1 MQESKGSHSQDIVKI
16 RESRTGNTHYYDGQ
30 SRKIM
35 APSVADSVPAMAIGD
50 KLVIEQ
56 KRNTKNLSSRF
67 AVDAACA
74 ATAGGLVAPLIT
86 IVDQ

>member
-1 MQESKGSHSQDIVKI
+1 
-16 RESRTGNTHYYDGQ
+16 
-30 SRKIM
+30 M
-35 APSVADSVPAMAIGD
+35 APSVAESTPALAIGD
-50 KLVIEQ
+50 KLGLEQ
-56 KRNTKNLSSRF
+56 KRNTKNLGSRF

>member
-1 MQESKGSHSQDIVKI
+1 
-16 RESRTGNTHYYDGQ
+16 
-30 SRKIM
+30 M